1 MPQKKEK
8 KKVIKKVTKP
18 KPPLK
23 NSVNVKIG
31 IDDLRKLTCASCA
44 AEEKKKKP
52 KRKKRQPTQTT
63 TDNNNVS
70 YVDELGIPV
79 SNEIINK
86 SFNRSYIPQ
95 PFSRNSTVIGT
106 SFNESAIMDRVI
118 EKMSKLNNSNQS
130 MNNTVLNQS
139 TTVPAPPQVP
149 RPARAFPPPSTI
161 APASPSVAPQSLN
174 FNLSSPVRPVGLGLM
189 PLLASSMA
197 LNRVQQ
203 LGIDSG
209 KAAESLEAAIAKL
222 FLGVEDIDQA
232 EIKKASQM
240 TVTAPKDDDDI
251 MLVAAGAQRYQKFIK
266 NFKKNYTGDMFP
278 KDAAEIGYGYAK
290 LKLGI

>member
-1 MPQKKEK
+1 MPQKKKTVK
-8 KKVIKKVTKP
+8 KAVKKDVKKAVSKP
-18 KPPLK
+18 KPPL
-23 NSVNVKIG
+23 NNFVNVKIG
-31 IDDLRKLTCASCA
+31 LDDLHKLTCASCA
-44 AEEKKKKP
+44 AEKKKP
-52 KRKKRQPTQTT
+52 RRRKRQPAQTT
-63 TDNNNVS
+63 TGNNNVS
-70 YVDELGIPV
+70 YVDESGIPI

-95 PFSRNSTVIGT
+95 PFTRNSSVIGT
-106 SFNESAIMDRVI
+106 TFNESSLIDRVA
-118 EKMSKLNNSNQS
+118 EKMSRLNTSNQS

-139 TTVPAPPQVP
+139 TTAPTPAPT
-149 RPARAFPPPSTI
+149 RPARTQALSTI
-161 APASPSVAPQSLN
+161 APASPSIAPQSLN
-174 FNLSSPVRPVGLGLM
+174 FDLSSRVGLT
-189 PLLASSMA
+189 PLQASSLA
-197 LNRVQQ
+197 FNRIQQ
-203 LGIDSG
+203 LGMDSG

-232 EIKKASQM
+232 EIKKVSQM
-240 TVTAPKDDDDI
+240 IVTTPKDDEDI

>member
-1 MPQKKEK
+1 MPQKKK
-8 KKVIKKVTKP
+8 AIKKDVKKAVSKP

-31 IDDLRKLTCASCA
+31 LDDLHKLTCASCA
-44 AEEKKKKP
+44 AEKKKP
-52 KRKKRQPTQTT
+52 RRRKRQPAQTT

-70 YVDELGIPV
+70 YVDESGIPI

-95 PFSRNSTVIGT
+95 PFTRNSSVIGT
-106 SFNESAIMDRVI
+106 TFNESSLIDRVA
-118 EKMSKLNNSNQS
+118 EKMSRLNTSNQS

-139 TTVPAPPQVP
+139 TAVPAPPPVP
-149 RPARAFPPPSTI
+149 RPARAYQPPSTI

-174 FNLSSPVRPVGLGLM
+174 FNLSSPVRPVGLTPM
-189 PLLASSMA
+189 QASSLA
-197 LNRVQQ
+197 FNRIQQ
-203 LGIDSG
+203 LGMDSG

-232 EIKKASQM
+232 EIKKSVSNDCNH
-240 TVTAPKDDDDI
+240 TK
-251 MLVAAGAQRYQKFIK
+251 R
-266 NFKKNYTGDMFP
+266 
-278 KDAAEIGYGYAK
+278 
-290 LKLGI
+290 